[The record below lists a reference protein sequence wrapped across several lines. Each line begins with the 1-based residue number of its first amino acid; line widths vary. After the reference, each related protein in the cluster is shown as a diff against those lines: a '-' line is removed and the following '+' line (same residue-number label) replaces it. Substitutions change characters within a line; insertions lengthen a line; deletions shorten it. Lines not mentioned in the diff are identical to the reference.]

1 MILNMNNTQTYFPD
15 KPVHPGVSL
24 AEDLKFLSLSVA
36 EASERT
42 GISQKHLSNII
53 NSKASITPEVALKLE
68 KVTGTEAS
76 FWNNLTRN
84 YQASLAAIEEKKRI
98 AEEISKIASFKETYQ
113 ELAKKKILP
122 KVTWVNKNF
131 EDITRELLKFF
142 SVNSL
147 DYIGDTRLA
156 AFRRYDQDVN
166 KNTVAAII
174 RLGERKAQSVEVEP
188 FNQQALKTALHEIKS
203 YSLCEP
209 AEYLPRLEEKLRTL
223 GIVLVCVPGFAH
235 TGLQGAVKWLSVD
248 KAMIILRSETQ
259 KGTEITEDKFWF
271 NLFHEL
277 GHLLLHGK
285 GEGFIDLDDATDSDE
300 EKEAN
305 RFASQQF
312 MPKFDALID
321 LEEYKQG
328 GSIRADLAIPGLA
341 KKYGIAPSIVAGM
354 MSYEYQDKQGNV
366 YSVLNGY
373 KRKISYTN
381 YQI

>member
-1 MILNMNNTQTYFPD
+1 MSNNTQTYFPN
-15 KPVHPGVSL
+15 KPIHPGVSL

-36 EASERT
+36 EAAERT

-53 NSKASITPEVALKLE
+53 TGKVSITPEVALKLE

-76 FWNNLTRN
+76 FWNSLTRN

-98 AEEISKIASFKETYQ
+98 LDEVGNIKPFKETYQ
-113 ELAKKKILP
+113 ELAKKNILP
-122 KVTWVNKNF
+122 KLNWVSKNY
-131 EDITRELLKFF
+131 EDITRELLRFF

-156 AFRRYDQDVN
+156 AFRRYDQKVD
-166 KNTVAAII
+166 KNTIAAII
-174 RLGERKAQSVEVEP
+174 RLGERKAQSVEAEP
-188 FNQQALKTALHEIKS
+188 FNQQALKAALPEIKS
-203 YSLCEP
+203 YSLEDP
-209 AEYLPRLEEKLRTL
+209 KEYLPKLEEKLRTL

-235 TGLQGAVKWLSVD
+235 TGLQGAVKWLSAD

-271 NLFHEL
+271 NLFHEI
-277 GHLLLHGK
+277 GHLMLHGK
-285 GEGFIDLDDATDSDE
+285 GEGFIDLDDVTDSEE

-312 MPKFDALID
+312 MPKFDALTD
-321 LEEYKQG
+321 LDEYKQHG
-328 GSIRADLAIPGLA
+328 AIRADLAIPGLA
-341 KKYGIAPSIVAGM
+341 KKYAIAPSIVAGM
-354 MSYEYQDKQGNV
+354 MSYVYQDKQGNV
-366 YSVLNGY
+366 YSVLNSY

-381 YQI
+381 YQV